1 MNASTVAVAVTV
13 GAVAFQGL
21 RLLNAYSRST
31 AAFENAR
38 EAPVL
43 TGKRRLRALTGYAPT
58 SHGLWRSDITMS
70 YSSTVI

>member
-13 GAVAFQGL
+13 GAVAFEGL

-31 AAFENAR
+31 AA
-38 EAPVL
+38 